1 MNKTEAQQI
10 LDNCTTHKRYRCPLT
25 NELHDVIQINASA
38 INDATQH
45 HSKLLHLIRALRYLY
60 PQIKYIARVNDSLHV
75 TSMFDEVWR
84 VDTSNQAIALG
95 LHVPTII
102 VNDIDLFDN
111 KWWIC
116 DNQQTDKPF
125 IDVNE
130 EPQALKQFIVDVTL
144 DNGGTAA
151 LMCCALNHGYKWDTT
166 VDSISKL
173 EDFKVGMHFWLDE
186 SSMQSFATD
195 WRLCEVTY
203 IRQDVIFYK
212 HVDDNLNEDFNN
224 EIEHC
229 NEIEQYN
236 EIEHCNE
243 IEQYMIADSVLLQC
257 GRAEPVEVDWTQKDL
272 DVRWTRPVSNS
283 GKVIVK
289 MKSAGTTLCV
299 QAHRHNWKPKFDDKH
314 GNN

>member
-229 NEIEQYN
+229 NEIEQY
-236 EIEHCNE
+236 
-243 IEQYMIADSVLLQC
+243 MIADSVLLQC

>member
-45 HSKLLHLIRALRYLY
+45 HSKLLLLIRALRYLY
-60 PQIKYIARVNDSLHV
+60 PQIKYTACVNDSLHV

-84 VDTSNQAIALG
+84 VNTSNQAIALG

-224 EIEHC
+224 EIE
-229 NEIEQYN
+229 
-236 EIEHCNE
+236 
-243 IEQYMIADSVLLQC
+243 QYMIADSVLLQC

-289 MKSAGTTLCV
+289 MKSAGTTLRV
-299 QAHRHNWKPKFDDKH
+299 QAYRHNWKPKFDDKH

>member
-10 LDNCTTHKRYRCPLT
+10 LDNYTTHKRYRCPLT

-224 EIEHC
+224 EIEH
-229 NEIEQYN
+229 
-236 EIEHCNE
+236 
-243 IEQYMIADSVLLQC
+243 YMIADSVLLQC

-289 MKSAGTTLCV
+289 MKSADTTLCV

>member
-102 VNDIDLFDN
+102 VNDIDFFDN

-224 EIEHC
+224 EIEH
-229 NEIEQYN
+229 YN

-289 MKSAGTTLCV
+289 MKSAGTILCV

>member
-151 LMCCALNHGYKWDTT
+151 LMCCALNHGYKCDTT

-224 EIEHC
+224 EIEH
-229 NEIEQYN
+229 YN

-243 IEQYMIADSVLLQC
+243 IEHYMIADSMLLQC

>member
-1 MNKTEAQQI
+1 M
-10 LDNCTTHKRYRCPLT
+10 
-25 NELHDVIQINASA
+25 
-38 INDATQH
+38 
-45 HSKLLHLIRALRYLY
+45 
-60 PQIKYIARVNDSLHV
+60 HV
-75 TSMFDEVWR
+75 TSIFDEVWR
-84 VDTSNQAIALG
+84 VDTSNDTFNNTSKQAIALG

-195 WRLCEVTY
+195 WQLCEVTY

-212 HVDDNLNEDFNN
+212 HVDDELDK
-224 EIEHC
+224 EH
-229 NEIEQYN
+229 
-236 EIEHCNE
+236 
-243 IEQYMIADSVLLQC
+243 YMIADSVLLQC

>member
-130 EPQALKQFIVDVTL
+130 EPQALKQFIVDATL

-151 LMCCALNHGYKWDTT
+151 LMCCALNHGYKYNTT
-166 VDSISKL
+166 VDCISKL

-224 EIEHC
+224 EIEH
-229 NEIEQYN
+229 YN

-243 IEQYMIADSVLLQC
+243 IEQYMIADSVLLRC
-257 GRAEPVEVDWTQKDL
+257 GRAEPVEVDWTQTNL
-272 DVRWTRPVSNS
+272 DARWTRPVSNS

-289 MKSAGTTLCV
+289 MKSAGTTLSV
-299 QAHRHNWKPKFDDKH
+299 QAHQHNWKPKFDDKH

>member
-1 MNKTEAQQI
+1 MNKTETQQI

-116 DNQQTDKPF
+116 DNQQTDKTF

-212 HVDDNLNEDFNN
+212 HVDDESDK
-224 EIEHC
+224 EH
-229 NEIEQYN
+229 
-236 EIEHCNE
+236 
-243 IEQYMIADSVLLQC
+243 YMIADSVLLQC
-257 GRAEPVEVDWTQKDL
+257 GRTEPVEVDWTQKDL

-299 QAHRHNWKPKFDDKH
+299 QAHRHNWKPKFGDKH

>member
-25 NELHDVIQINASA
+25 NELHDVIQVNASA

-45 HSKLLHLIRALRYLY
+45 HSKLLHLIRALRFLY
-60 PQIKYIARVNDSLHV
+60 PQVKHIARVNDSLHV

-102 VNDIDLFDN
+102 VNDIDLFDS

-151 LMCCALNHGYKWDTT
+151 LMCCALNHGYKYNTT

-212 HVDDNLNEDFNN
+212 HVDDSLNREF
-224 EIEHC
+224 
-229 NEIEQYN
+229 
-236 EIEHCNE
+236 
-243 IEQYMIADSVLLQC
+243 YMIADSVLLRC

-289 MKSAGTTLCV
+289 MKSAGTTLNV
-299 QAHRHNWKPKFDDKH
+299 QAHQHNWKPKFDDNH

>member
-84 VDTSNQAIALG
+84 VDTTNQAIALG

-224 EIEHC
+224 EIE
-229 NEIEQYN
+229 
-236 EIEHCNE
+236 
-243 IEQYMIADSVLLQC
+243 QYMIADSVLLQC

>member
-25 NELHDVIQINASA
+25 NELHDVIQVNASA

-60 PQIKYIARVNDSLHV
+60 PQVKHIVRVNDSLHV
-75 TSMFDEVWR
+75 TSIFDEVWR
-84 VDTSNQAIALG
+84 VDTYKQVIALG
-95 LHVPTII
+95 LHVPTIV

-111 KWWIC
+111 KWQVC

-130 EPQALKQFIVDVTL
+130 EPQALKQFTVDVTL

-212 HVDDNLNEDFNN
+212 HVDDSLNREF
-224 EIEHC
+224 
-229 NEIEQYN
+229 
-236 EIEHCNE
+236 
-243 IEQYMIADSVLLQC
+243 YMIADSVLLRC

>member
-75 TSMFDEVWR
+75 ISMFDEVWR

-130 EPQALKQFIVDVTL
+130 EPQALKRFIVDVTL

-212 HVDDNLNEDFNN
+212 HVDDNMK
-224 EIEHC
+224 EH
-229 NEIEQYN
+229 
-236 EIEHCNE
+236 
-243 IEQYMIADSVLLQC
+243 YMIADSVLLQC

>member
-45 HSKLLHLIRALRYLY
+45 HSKLPHLIRALRYLY
-60 PQIKYIARVNDSLHV
+60 PQIKYIARVNDLLHV

-130 EPQALKQFIVDVTL
+130 KPQALKQFIVDVTL
-144 DNGGTAA
+144 DTGGTAA

-224 EIEHC
+224 EIEH
-229 NEIEQYN
+229 YN

-299 QAHRHNWKPKFDDKH
+299 QAYRHNWKPKFDDKH

>member
-45 HSKLLHLIRALRYLY
+45 HSKLLHLIRALKYLY

-173 EDFKVGMHFWLDE
+173 EDFKVGMQFWLDE

-224 EIEHC
+224 EIEH
-229 NEIEQYN
+229 YN

-257 GRAEPVEVDWTQKDL
+257 GRAEQVEVDWTQKDL

-299 QAHRHNWKPKFDDKH
+299 QAHRHNWKQI
-314 GNN
+314 

>member
-84 VDTSNQAIALG
+84 VDTSNQAITLG

-130 EPQALKQFIVDVTL
+130 EPQALNQFIVDVTL

-229 NEIEQYN
+229 NEIEQY
-236 EIEHCNE
+236 
-243 IEQYMIADSVLLQC
+243 MIADSVLLQC

>member
-1 MNKTEAQQI
+1 M
-10 LDNCTTHKRYRCPLT
+10 
-25 NELHDVIQINASA
+25 HDVIQVNVSA

-60 PQIKYIARVNDSLHV
+60 PQIKYIARVNDSLLV

-151 LMCCALNHGYKWDTT
+151 LMCCTLNHYKWDTT

-212 HVDDNLNEDFNN
+212 HVDDESDK
-224 EIEHC
+224 EH
-229 NEIEQYN
+229 
-236 EIEHCNE
+236 
-243 IEQYMIADSVLLQC
+243 YMIADSVLLQC

>member
-1 MNKTEAQQI
+1 
-10 LDNCTTHKRYRCPLT
+10 
-25 NELHDVIQINASA
+25 
-38 INDATQH
+38 
-45 HSKLLHLIRALRYLY
+45 
-60 PQIKYIARVNDSLHV
+60 
-75 TSMFDEVWR
+75 
-84 VDTSNQAIALG
+84 
-95 LHVPTII
+95 VPTII

-224 EIEHC
+224 EIEH
-229 NEIEQYN
+229 YN

-289 MKSAGTTLCV
+289 MKSAGTTLRV

>member
-1 MNKTEAQQI
+1 MSFK
-10 LDNCTTHKRYRCPLT
+10 
-25 NELHDVIQINASA
+25 INASA

-60 PQIKYIARVNDSLHV
+60 PQVKHIARVNGSLHV
-75 TSMFDEVWR
+75 TSIFDEVWR
-84 VDTSNQAIALG
+84 VDMSKQAIALG

-111 KWWIC
+111 KWQIC

-195 WRLCEVTY
+195 WLLCEVTY

-224 EIEHC
+224 EIEH
-229 NEIEQYN
+229 Y
-236 EIEHCNE
+236 NE

>member
-130 EPQALKQFIVDVTL
+130 EPQALKQFIVDAAS

-151 LMCCALNHGYKWDTT
+151 LMCSALNHGYKWDTT

-173 EDFKVGMHFWLDE
+173 EDFKVDMHFWLDE
-186 SSMQSFATD
+186 SSMSSFATE
-195 WRLCEVTY
+195 WHLCEVTY

-212 HVDDNLNEDFNN
+212 HVDDESDK
-224 EIEHC
+224 EH
-229 NEIEQYN
+229 
-236 EIEHCNE
+236 
-243 IEQYMIADSVLLQC
+243 YMIADSVLLRC

-272 DVRWTRPVSNS
+272 DVKWTRPVSNS

>member
-84 VDTSNQAIALG
+84 VDTTNQAIALG

-224 EIEHC
+224 EIE
-229 NEIEQYN
+229 
-236 EIEHCNE
+236 
-243 IEQYMIADSVLLQC
+243 QYMIADSVLLQC

-299 QAHRHNWKPKFDDKH
+299 QAHRHNWKTKFDDKH

>member
-1 MNKTEAQQI
+1 M
-10 LDNCTTHKRYRCPLT
+10 
-25 NELHDVIQINASA
+25 
-38 INDATQH
+38 
-45 HSKLLHLIRALRYLY
+45 IRALRYLY
-60 PQIKYIARVNDSLHV
+60 PQVKHIARVNGSLHV
-75 TSMFDEVWR
+75 TSIFDEVWR
-84 VDTSNQAIALG
+84 VDTSKQAIALG

-102 VNDIDLFDN
+102 VNNIDLFDN

-130 EPQALKQFIVDVTL
+130 EPQALKQFIVNVTL

-173 EDFKVGMHFWLDE
+173 EDFKVGMQFWLDE
-186 SSMQSFATD
+186 SSMSSFATE
-195 WRLCEVTY
+195 WHLCEVTY
-203 IRQDVIFYK
+203 IRQDVIFYR
-212 HVDDNLNEDFNN
+212 HVDDESDK
-224 EIEHC
+224 EH
-229 NEIEQYN
+229 
-236 EIEHCNE
+236 
-243 IEQYMIADSVLLQC
+243 YMIADSVLLRC

>member
-75 TSMFDEVWR
+75 TSIFDEVWR

-95 LHVPTII
+95 LHVSTII

-111 KWWIC
+111 KWWIY
-116 DNQQTDKPF
+116 DNQQTDEPF

-144 DNGGTAA
+144 DNGGTVA

-166 VDSISKL
+166 VDNISKL

-212 HVDDNLNEDFNN
+212 HVDDESDK
-224 EIEHC
+224 EH
-229 NEIEQYN
+229 
-236 EIEHCNE
+236 
-243 IEQYMIADSVLLQC
+243 YMIADSVLLQC
-257 GRAEPVEVDWTQKDL
+257 GRAKPVEVDWTQKDL
-272 DVRWTRPVSNS
+272 DVRWTRSVSNS

>member
-186 SSMQSFATD
+186 SSMQSFAAD

-212 HVDDNLNEDFNN
+212 HVDDNLNEDFN
-224 EIEHC
+224 
-229 NEIEQYN
+229 
-236 EIEHCNE
+236 NE

>member
-130 EPQALKQFIVDVTL
+130 EPQALKQFIVDASSNKGRTIAV
-144 DNGGTAA
+144 
-151 LMCCALNHGYKWDTT
+151 LMCSAFNHGYKYNTT

-212 HVDDNLNEDFNN
+212 HVDDESDK
-224 EIEHC
+224 EH
-229 NEIEQYN
+229 
-236 EIEHCNE
+236 
-243 IEQYMIADSVLLQC
+243 YMIADSVLLQC

>member
-224 EIEHC
+224 EIEH
-229 NEIEQYN
+229 YN

-243 IEQYMIADSVLLQC
+243 IEQYMIADSLLLQC

-289 MKSAGTTLCV
+289 MKSAGTTLYV

>member
-10 LDNCTTHKRYRCPLT
+10 LNNCTTHKRYRCPLT

-45 HSKLLHLIRALRYLY
+45 HSKLLHLIRALRFLY
-60 PQIKYIARVNDSLHV
+60 PQVKHIARVNGSLHV
-75 TSMFDEVWR
+75 TSIFDEVWR
-84 VDTSNQAIALG
+84 VDMSKQAIALG

-173 EDFKVGMHFWLDE
+173 EDFKVGMQFWLDE

-212 HVDDNLNEDFNN
+212 HVDVESDK
-224 EIEHC
+224 EH
-229 NEIEQYN
+229 
-236 EIEHCNE
+236 
-243 IEQYMIADSVLLQC
+243 YMIADSVLLQC
-257 GRAEPVEVDWTQKDL
+257 RRAEPVEVDWTQKDL

-299 QAHRHNWKPKFDDKH
+299 QAHRHNWKQI
-314 GNN
+314 

>member
-1 MNKTEAQQI
+1 MNKAEAQQI

-102 VNDIDLFDN
+102 VNDIDFFDN

-224 EIEHC
+224 EIEH
-229 NEIEQYN
+229 YN

>member
-84 VDTSNQAIALG
+84 VNTSNQAIALG

-111 KWWIC
+111 KWRIC

-144 DNGGTAA
+144 DNDGTAA

-173 EDFKVGMHFWLDE
+173 EDFKVGMHFLLDE

-212 HVDDNLNEDFNN
+212 HIDDNLNEDFN
-224 EIEHC
+224 
-229 NEIEQYN
+229 
-236 EIEHCNE
+236 NE

-289 MKSAGTTLCV
+289 MKSADTTLRV

>member
-25 NELHDVIQINASA
+25 NELHDVIQFNISS
-38 INDATQH
+38 IDSDEPH
-45 HSKLLHLIRALRYLY
+45 VKLLSLIRALRYLY
-60 PQIKYIARVNDSLHV
+60 PQIKSTI
-75 TSMFDEVWR
+75 R
-84 VDTSNQAIALG
+84 VDMTSLRVVDIFDNIWCVDMDGQSIAFG
-95 LHVPTII
+95 LHVPT
-102 VNDIDLFDN
+102 VAVDEHKAFDDRFE
-111 KWWIC
+111 IC

-125 IDVNE
+125 VDVNE

-151 LMCCALNHGYKWDTT
+151 LMCCALNHGYKCDTT
-166 VDSISKL
+166 VDIISKL

-212 HVDDNLNEDFNN
+212 HVDDESDK
-224 EIEHC
+224 EH
-229 NEIEQYN
+229 
-236 EIEHCNE
+236 
-243 IEQYMIADSVLLQC
+243 YMIADSVLLQC

>member
-45 HSKLLHLIRALRYLY
+45 HSKLLLLIRALRYLY

-229 NEIEQYN
+229 NEIEQY
-236 EIEHCNE
+236 
-243 IEQYMIADSVLLQC
+243 MIADSVLLQC

>member
-25 NELHDVIQINASA
+25 NELHDVIQVNASA

-60 PQIKYIARVNDSLHV
+60 PQIKYIARVNDSLLV

-95 LHVPTII
+95 LHAPTII

-130 EPQALKQFIVDVTL
+130 EPQTLKQFIVDVTL
-144 DNGGTAA
+144 DNGDTAA

-212 HVDDNLNEDFNN
+212 HVDDESDK
-224 EIEHC
+224 EH
-229 NEIEQYN
+229 
-236 EIEHCNE
+236 
-243 IEQYMIADSVLLQC
+243 YMIADSVLLQC

-272 DVRWTRPVSNS
+272 DVVRWTRPVSNS

-289 MKSAGTTLCV
+289 MKSADTTLRV

>member
-1 MNKTEAQQI
+1 MNKIEAQQI

-173 EDFKVGMHFWLDE
+173 EDFKVGMHFLLDE

-212 HVDDNLNEDFNN
+212 HIDDESDK
-224 EIEHC
+224 EH
-229 NEIEQYN
+229 
-236 EIEHCNE
+236 
-243 IEQYMIADSVLLQC
+243 YMIADSVLLQC

-289 MKSAGTTLCV
+289 MKSAGTTLRV

>member
-25 NELHDVIQINASA
+25 NELHDVIQVNASA

-45 HSKLLHLIRALRYLY
+45 HSKLLHLIRALRFLY
-60 PQIKYIARVNDSLHV
+60 PQVKHIARVNDSLHV

-84 VDTSNQAIALG
+84 VDTSNGTSNDTSKQAIALG

-151 LMCCALNHGYKWDTT
+151 LMCSTLNHGYKWDTT

-173 EDFKVGMHFWLDE
+173 EDFKVGMQFWLDE
-186 SSMQSFATD
+186 SSMQSFVVD
-195 WRLCEVTY
+195 WQLCEVTY

-212 HVDDNLNEDFNN
+212 HVDDNLNR
-224 EIEHC
+224 EH
-229 NEIEQYN
+229 Y
-236 EIEHCNE
+236 NE
-243 IEQYMIADSVLLQC
+243 IEQYMIADSLLLRC
-257 GRAEPVEVDWTQKDL
+257 GRAEPVEVDWTQTNL
-272 DVRWTRPVSNS
+272 DARWTRPVSNS

-289 MKSAGTTLCV
+289 MKSAGTTLNV
-299 QAHRHNWKPKFDDKH
+299 QAHQHNWKSKFDDNH

>member
-45 HSKLLHLIRALRYLY
+45 HSKLLHLIRALRFLY
-60 PQIKYIARVNDSLHV
+60 PQVKHIARVNGSLHV

-212 HVDDNLNEDFNN
+212 HVDDESDK
-224 EIEHC
+224 EH
-229 NEIEQYN
+229 
-236 EIEHCNE
+236 
-243 IEQYMIADSVLLQC
+243 YMIADSVLLQC

-272 DVRWTRPVSNS
+272 DARWTRPVSNS

-289 MKSAGTTLCV
+289 MKSAGTTLRV